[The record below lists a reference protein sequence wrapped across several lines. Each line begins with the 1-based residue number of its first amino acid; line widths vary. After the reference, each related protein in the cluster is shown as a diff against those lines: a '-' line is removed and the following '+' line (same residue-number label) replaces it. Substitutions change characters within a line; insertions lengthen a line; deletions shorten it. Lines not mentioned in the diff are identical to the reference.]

1 MAGLTAKVF
10 RTFNASYTFQE
21 ELKKTKH
28 ESTVAEKILAY
39 NRANR
44 EVAVLCNHQRAVA
57 KSHNTQM
64 EKLSDKILGIKYERQ
79 KVKDQ
84 IKELDDSRIFEDE
97 SDIDEEF
104 ILKYEKLQVELEK
117 EKREKQ
123 LIKENEKR
131 KEQNLSPLTSL
142 PKKTISKATLTLEKL
157 EKKLETLNARIL
169 NSKTQLVDKDE
180 NKQTALGTSKI
191 NYIDPRISAAWCHK
205 FGVPLDKIFN
215 RSLREKFVWAMDT
228 KADYIF

>member
-10 RTFNASYTFQE
+10 RTYNASFTFQE
-21 ELKKTKH
+21 ELKKTKQD
-28 ESTVAEKILAY
+28 STIAEKVLAY

-57 KSHNTQM
+57 KTHDTQM
-64 EKLSDKILGIKYERQ
+64 EKLSDKILGVKYERQ
-79 KVKDQ
+79 KIKEQ
-84 IKELDDSRIFEDE
+84 IKDLDDSRDFDDE
-97 SDIDEEF
+97 SDIDKQF
-104 ILKYEKLQVELEK
+104 IERYEKLQTNLEI

-123 LIKENEKR
+123 LVKENEKR
-131 KEQNLSPLTSL
+131 KEQNQSPLTSL
-142 PKKTISKATLTLEKL
+142 PKKSTPKPNLSLEKL
-157 EKKLETLNARIL
+157 EKKLEILNARIL

-228 KADYIF
+228 KADYVF